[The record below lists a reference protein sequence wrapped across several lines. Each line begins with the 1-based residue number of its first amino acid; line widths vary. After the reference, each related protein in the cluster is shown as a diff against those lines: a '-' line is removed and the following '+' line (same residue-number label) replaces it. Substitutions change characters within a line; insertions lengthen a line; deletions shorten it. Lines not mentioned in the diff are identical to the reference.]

1 MEYRNTAAYFRNHFF
16 SALISPI
23 FLEMWVF
30 LGERCLSR
38 IPRLMMKILLNN
50 KARRT
55 THLTCYFAFSL
66 VKVCVCVF
74 VSSFLC
80 EDRNLHSTILVR
92 TNSHVCVCICDC
104 VSVYWRGIGWIIVF
118 LNQQNPKTSFISVL
132 SDADHMIDID
142 PCCRPFMNKRSII
155 FKVKF

>member
-1 MEYRNTAAYFRNHFF
+1 MISVGDCAVKTCLCKNNSKG
-16 SALISPI
+16 SAHQNSCAG
-23 FLEMWVF
+23 
-30 LGERCLSR
+30 GEKQPLD
-38 IPRLMMKILLNN
+38 
-50 KARRT
+50 
-55 THLTCYFAFSL
+55 
-66 VKVCVCVF
+66 VVCVCVF

-118 LNQQNPKTSFISVL
+118 LNQQNPKISFISVL